1 MFSNGP
7 LDFFYAAHNQMAST
21 VMNMTISLTLGTKS
35 INSNMPEAFTPGQ
48 CRSARMECVR
58 EEEGRMPKAEGGKD
72 IKRRTRVTRV
82 ASGGSGV
89 ALGGCPAARATAS
102 SATPQCIPRPWIGRP
117 PSPKSSP
124 KAAYR
129 MSRQWS
135 AGPGLAST
143 GHPQREE
150 QAHLPGFVRLADAE
164 RVFEEGGGVEASRA
178 REVLAGPCERTAAG
192 PRKGLRA
199 PGGCIGR

>member
-89 ALGGCPAARATAS
+89 ALGGLPCREGNSIISDPAVHPKALDWQAAFPEVFAQGGVSNVAPVECWAGTGQYGS
-102 SATPQCIPRPWIGRP
+102 SATRRAGAPSRVCP
-117 PSPKSSP
+117 P
-124 KAAYR
+124 
-129 MSRQWS
+129 
-135 AGPGLAST
+135 G
-143 GHPQREE
+143 
-150 QAHLPGFVRLADAE
+150 
-164 RVFEEGGGVEASRA
+164 
-178 REVLAGPCERTAAG
+178 
-192 PRKGLRA
+192 
-199 PGGCIGR
+199 